1 MSAFWNSD
9 GKNINFYKKNTLIF
23 KLPLLRLHFKT
34 LDGWKGP
41 SLIHGP
47 CSEISRYS
55 VQLFAQRKVTEEGN
69 RPESNSKTRS

>member
-9 GKNINFYKKNTLIF
+9 GKNINLHKKNTLIF

-34 LDGWKGP
+34 LDGWKCP

-47 CSEISRYS
+47 YSEICRYS
-55 VQLFAQRKVTEEGN
+55 VHLFAQCKVTEEGN
-69 RPESNSKTRS
+69 RPESNSKMRS